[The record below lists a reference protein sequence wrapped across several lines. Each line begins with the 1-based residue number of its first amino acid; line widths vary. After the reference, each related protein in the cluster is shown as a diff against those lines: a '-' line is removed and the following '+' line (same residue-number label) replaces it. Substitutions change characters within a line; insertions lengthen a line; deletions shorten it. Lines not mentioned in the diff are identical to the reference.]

1 MQAIAMNIE
10 LLEGAPRPPEHALVV
25 CAGTVTCAN
34 VEAMG
39 SGFNLFKQY
48 FDQDLHSNPTRSK
61 GWIADLNQK
70 LTGYRYGRELPLYC
84 QIARQGTYIGG
95 IATVA
100 CLKNGYP
107 ITPNQQKMS
116 QGDLEEQYKTAVRQA
131 IQDAI
136 QLQRPLYIQPL
147 GIGVYG
153 WEPSLAATLFG
164 EVLAEFQN
172 TIGQVLIPLYNQH
185 EHSPDRKFAA
195 QLLADMEKGLQPKV
209 RNGNKFT
216 GTAALE
222 EINHSRA
229 RALILMRR
237 IFIWKSLALLS
248 GTLSAALIFAAGLA
262 MLSFIAATPLTTVML
277 GVTGLGLGLSSCLLF
292 RRAKNE
298 SDFVSEHPSL
308 VSRG

>member
-25 CAGTVTCAN
+25 YAGTVTCAN

-70 LTGYRYGRELPLYC
+70 LTGYRYGRKLSLYC

-100 CLKNGYP
+100 CLKNGHP
-107 ITPNQQKMS
+107 ITPTQQKMS
-116 QGDLEEQYKTAVRQA
+116 QGDLEEQYKTAVRLA

-172 TIGQVLIPLYNQH
+172 TAGQVLIPLYDQH
-185 EHSPDRKFAA
+185 EHSPDRKFAT

-216 GTAALE
+216 GPAAFE
-222 EINHSRA
+222 EISLSRA
-229 RALILMRR
+229 RVLMRR

-277 GVTGLGLGLSSCLLF
+277 GVTGLGLGLASCLLF
-292 RRAKNE
+292 RRAKKE
-298 SDFVSEHPSL
+298 SDIVSEHPSL
-308 VSRG
+308 VYRG